1 MNMKYE
7 ELLLKTAP
15 MNHFDLLLA
24 LVSYLDLGWFISI
37 LGQLYCTI
45 GSDRQRVVILLGS
58 RAIILKGWWSISY
71 IF

>member
-15 MNHFDLLLA
+15 TSHFDLLLA